1 MKISKQEVLEKVY
14 TADNHGDLMDAYQLW
29 AGDYD
34 SDTVEKFGYVAPIGA
49 AKALD
54 KFMGNHEALILDAG
68 CGTGLVGQVLRKMG
82 YKNMDAL
89 DYSQAML
96 DQAKEKGVYG
106 KFFQA
111 DLSKPVALDSNA
123 YDAVICV
130 GALTYAHV
138 GPEAFDEFIRI
149 TKPGGHVCFTIRE
162 GAYEDYDYRKQMLEL
177 EKNNAWELLEL
188 RDTDYLAKE
197 NVTCKLCTYAV
208 L

>member
-1 MKISKQEVLEKVY
+1 MIISKQEILEKVY

-34 SDTVEKFGYVAPIGA
+34 TDTVDKFGYVAPIGA

-54 KFMGNHEALILDAG
+54 KFLSGHEAKILDAG
-68 CGTGLVGQVLRKMG
+68 CGTGLVGQVLHRMG
-82 YKNMDAL
+82 YKKIDAL

-106 KFFQA
+106 DFFQA
-111 DLSKPVALDSNA
+111 DLSKSVALESDT
-123 YDAVICV
+123 YDAVVCV
-130 GALTYAHV
+130 GTLTYAHV

-149 TKPGGHVCFTIRE
+149 TKPGGRVCFTIRE
-162 GAYEDYDYRKQMLEL
+162 GAYEDYDYRKRMLEL
-177 EKNNAWELLEL
+177 ETNNVWELLEM

-197 NVTCKLCTYAV
+197 NVSCKICTFAV